1 LLCCVSLT
9 KSSDEVFHA
18 LLVLPL
24 NVYGPLQYGGQLIV
38 TAAKEESMFV
48 LFDHHCMAP
57 EY

>member
-1 LLCCVSLT
+1 
-9 KSSDEVFHA
+9 VFHA

-48 LFDHHCMAP
+48 LFDHHYMAP